1 MGLFISQPS
10 CKGRAQQSW
19 EEGHSRNA
27 TEPSVSLLEE
37 ALEREGAARKG
48 PRPQGQ

>member
-1 MGLFISQPS
+1 MRCALLALGGLNGPLYFPAFLL
-10 CKGRAQQSW
+10 KRGAEQSW

-37 ALEREGAARKG
+37 AL
-48 PRPQGQ
+48 